1 MNYFPTNYQPYYP
14 QPQTS
19 ALTWVCG
26 EEAARSW
33 YVQPNSTVALWDSES
48 QTIYLKSADA
58 SGMPTM
64 KILDYTLR
72 SPQKPAERIEEVRV
86 DYVTRED
93 FNALYEQIS
102 DLREEI
108 DSLSIRRTPKK
119 KEVIEE

>member
-1 MNYFPTNYQPYYP
+1 MNYFPTNYQQFYP
-14 QPQTS
+14 QPQTN

-72 SPQKPAERIEEVRV
+72 SPQKPAERIEEAMVDMLPVRIS
-86 DYVTRED
+86 TRYMSKLATLERKSI
-93 FNALYEQIS
+93 LSPS
-102 DLREEI
+102 DAP
-108 DSLSIRRTPKK
+108 RRKRR
-119 KEVIEE
+119 